1 MNSIDEISSQGGS
14 NASLPDT
21 DGDISN
27 DVINFMDDDSAAF
40 EAQSAASS
48 DHGHFLFDLELLPED
63 IQLEAEDDLEANNED
78 DSSGTLMSVY
88 SLEVP
93 HPLNEPAPPN
103 PIQAGV
109 NHFLQ
114 QHPACQLITMPL
126 GAFFDV
132 IDVPADGHCA
142 YHCFMGWLSF
152 FGTPFLRT
160 LAMFRNAIY
169 IHLSRNLSADVN
181 ERPYR
186 DAAGEVLPDFRG
198 LRRSVIGEVGRA
210 IWNRQVDF
218 SLPVGVAYYC
228 DVFKHMP
235 IISQFLRRDIVIYN
249 TEDVTTTF
257 FVFDMETDNV
267 KVLIYNEG

>member
-1 MNSIDEISSQGGS
+1 MNSIHETSSQGGS
-14 NASLPDT
+14 NVSLPDT
-21 DGDISN
+21 DGNISN
-27 DVINFMDDDSAAF
+27 DVINFMDDDDSAAF

-152 FGTPFLRT
+152 FGTPFLGT

-169 IHLSRNLSADVN
+169 IHLSRNLSANVN

-198 LRRSVIGEVGRA
+198 LRRSVIGEVLGEPSGTVKWISPYQLGWLTTVMSLNTCRSFLNSFKETLLSTTLKMLPQHSLCL
-210 IWNRQVDF
+210 IW
-218 SLPVGVAYYC
+218 
-228 DVFKHMP
+228 KP
-235 IISQFLRRDIVIYN
+235 IMLRC
-249 TEDVTTTF
+249 
-257 FVFDMETDNV
+257 
-267 KVLIYNEG
+267 